1 MSSSFPCGNAAVNQ
15 GTRFGACYV
24 DAGTCDIAG
33 AINPLDGE
41 HPLTDDPL
49 VTLGRQVVI
58 GKAQSAHDLIV
69 DDLSAE
75 VDEKLCGVRT

>member
-1 MSSSFPCGNAAVNQ
+1 VNLRCIS
-15 GTRFGACYV
+15 TV
-24 DAGTCDIAG
+24 
-33 AINPLDGE
+33 E

-58 GKAQSAHDLIV
+58 GKAQSAHDLVV